1 MFKQQAQLGA
11 SKVAGFAK
19 DKPLTTMGIQAG
31 TDAAI
36 KQIELDQEALE
47 KYEAD
52 LLSRGIKNKTAR
64 RNAIFNVF
72 VNAGYTD
79 DEVNSMLDS
88 YGYAVGGKI
97 LEWNYI

>member
-1 MFKQQAQLGA
+1 MGDKGFLKQQAQLGA
-11 SKVAGFAK
+11 SKLAGLAK
-19 DKPLTTMGIQAG
+19 DKPFTTMGVQAG
-31 TDAAI
+31 IDAASQLAEI
-36 KQIELDQEALE
+36 NQDALE

-52 LLSRGIKNKTAR
+52 LLSRGIKNKAAR

-88 YGYAVGGKI
+88 YDN
-97 LEWNYI
+97 LQSS